1 MAAYYFLKER
11 KSMLLSV
18 LIIAGIIVSDRLV
31 KYWAMTVLAPAVELE
46 GIRGVFHFYYVEN
59 TGAAFSILR
68 EHTWI
73 LIVITA
79 FVVAAGIYVLFF
91 KKLNLPYQICIAS
104 IVGGGLGNLID
115 RIFYGYVVD
124 MFMFDFVEFAIF
136 NVADI
141 FITLGGIAIIVVLL
155 FFDNKT
161 PLLKRKN
168 NSAEIAD
175 ESTDDTTE
183 DN

>member
-1 MAAYYFLKER
+1 
-11 KSMLLSV
+11 MLLSV
-18 LIIAGIIVSDRLV
+18 MIMAGIVILDRLV
-31 KYWAMTVLAPAVELE
+31 KYWAMTALAPVSEIE
-46 GIRGVFHFYYVEN
+46 GIHGIFHFYYVEN

-73 LIVITA
+73 LIVITTL
-79 FVVAAGIYVLFF
+79 VVAAGLYVLFF
-91 KKLNLPYQICIAS
+91 KKLSLPYQICIAA
-104 IVGGGLGNLID
+104 IVGGGIGNLID

-141 FITLGGIAIIVVLL
+141 FITLGGIALIVVLL
-155 FFDNKT
+155 FFDREN
-161 PLLKRKN
+161 PLFKRKN
-168 NSAEIAD
+168 QITEIVNEPSIDA
-175 ESTDDTTE
+175 TE

>member
-1 MAAYYFLKER
+1 
-11 KSMLLSV
+11 MLLSV
-18 LIIAGIIVSDRLV
+18 IIIAGIVLLDRLV

-46 GIRGVFHFYYVEN
+46 GIRGIFHFYYVEN

-73 LIVITA
+73 LIIITA
-79 FVVAAGIYVLFF
+79 LVVCVGVYVLFC
-91 KKLNLPYQICIAS
+91 KKLSVPYQICIAA
-104 IVGGGLGNLID
+104 IVGGGIGNLID

-155 FFDNKT
+155 FFDNDN
-161 PLLKRKN
+161 PLFKRKN
-168 NSAEIAD
+168 KSSEIVN
-175 ESTDDTTE
+175 ESSIDATE

>member
-1 MAAYYFLKER
+1 
-11 KSMLLSV
+11 MLLSV
-18 LIIAGIIVSDRLV
+18 IIMAGIVVLDRLV
-31 KYWAMTVLAPAVELE
+31 KYWAMTVLAPAVEIE
-46 GIRGVFHFYYVEN
+46 GIRGIFHFYYVEN

-79 FVVAAGIYVLFF
+79 VVVAAGLYILFF
-91 KKLNLPYQICIAS
+91 KKISLPYQICIAA
-104 IVGGGLGNLID
+104 IVGGGIGNLID

-141 FITLGGIAIIVVLL
+141 FITLGGIAILVVLL
-155 FFDNKT
+155 FFDKEN
-161 PLLKRKN
+161 PLLKRK
-168 NSAEIAD
+168 SEVAETIN
-175 ESTDDTTE
+175 ESSIDATN